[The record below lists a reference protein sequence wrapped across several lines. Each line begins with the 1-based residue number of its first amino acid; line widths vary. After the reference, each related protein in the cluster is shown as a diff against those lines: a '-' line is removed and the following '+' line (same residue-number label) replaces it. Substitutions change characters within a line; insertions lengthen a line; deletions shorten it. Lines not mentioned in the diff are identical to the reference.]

1 MNLLSRLQEERRMRL
16 KGGIYHFTQ
25 IKLCYNSNRIEG
37 SRLTE
42 EQTRYIYETNT
53 INPDTGQAA
62 NIDDIIEARNHFSCF
77 NYILDVAEEQLSEEI
92 IKEIHRLLKSSTSD
106 AEKDWF
112 RVGDYK
118 AMPNIIGDRETTPP
132 DKVKSAV
139 TSLLFGYSQK
149 DTASLEDIIR
159 FHHDFESIHP
169 FQDGNGR
176 VGRLVIFKE
185 CLKHSIIP
193 FIIDEEHKN
202 YYYRG
207 LQEFKNTPGYLIDTC
222 LSAQDRYKEH
232 LAYFH
237 LDQDMPVKEQNKR
250 PGGSHGVPPSYE

>member
-1 MNLLSRLQEERRMRL
+1 VFRQDRRMKL
-16 KGGIYHFTQ
+16 KGGIYHLVQ

-53 INPDTGQAA
+53 ITTETGKAA
-62 NIDDIIEARNHFSCF
+62 NVDDIIEARNHFACF
-77 NYILDVAEEQLSEEI
+77 NYILDVADERLSEDI
-92 IKEIHRLLKSSTSD
+92 IKGIHRTLKSSTSD
-106 AEKDWF
+106 SEKDWF
-112 RVGDYK
+112 RAGDYK

-132 DKVKSAV
+132 DKVKGAV
-139 TSLLFGYSQK
+139 QRLLLEYSQK
-149 DTASLEDIIR
+149 DAVSLEDIIR

-176 VGRLVIFKE
+176 VGRLIIFKE
-185 CLKHSIIP
+185 CLKHDIIP

-207 LQEFKNTPGYLIDTC
+207 LKEFKDTPGYLIDTC
-222 LSAQDRYKEH
+222 LSAQDRYKEC
-232 LAYFH
+232 LAYFK
-237 LDQDMPVKEQNKR
+237 LGEDMPAQTQITD
-250 PGGSHGVPPSYE
+250 Y

>member
-1 MNLLSRLQEERRMRL
+1 MILLNRLREERQMKL

-37 SRLTE
+37 SQLTE

-53 INPDTGQAA
+53 ISADGGNVM
-62 NIDDIIEARNHFSCF
+62 NVDDIIEARNHFACF
-77 NYILDVAEEQLSEEI
+77 NYILDCAEEPLSEGV
-92 IKEIHRLLKSSTSD
+92 IKEIHRILKSSTSD

-112 RVGDYK
+112 KVGDYK
-118 AMPNIIGDRETTPP
+118 TMPNIVGDRETTPP
-132 DKVKSAV
+132 SRVQEAV
-139 TSLLFGYSQK
+139 RRQLVEYSQK
-149 DTASLEDIIR
+149 GSVSLEDIIR
-159 FHHDFESIHP
+159 FHYAFESIHP

-176 VGRLVIFKE
+176 TGRLIMFKE
-185 CLKHSIIP
+185 CLKNNIVP

-207 LQEFKNTPGYLIDTC
+207 LREFETTPGYLIETC
-222 LSAQDRYKEH
+222 LSAQDRYKEY

-237 LDQDMPVKEQNKR
+237 LDQDEPGKRRKKR
-250 PGGSHGVPPSYE
+250 PSAGDDFGRS

>member
-1 MNLLSRLQEERRMRL
+1 MNLLNRFREERRMKL

-53 INPDTGQAA
+53 INTETGTSA
-62 NIDDIIEARNHFSCF
+62 NVDDIIEARNHFACF
-77 NYILDVAEEQLSEEI
+77 KYILDAADERLSEGV
-92 IKEIHRLLKSSTSD
+92 IKEIHRILKSSTSD
-106 AEKDWF
+106 SEKEWF

-132 DKVKSAV
+132 DKVAGAV
-139 TSLLFGYSQK
+139 QRLLLDYAQK
-149 DTASLEDIIR
+149 DAVSLEDIIR
-159 FHHDFESIHP
+159 FHHAFESIHP

-176 VGRLVIFKE
+176 AGRLIMFKE
-185 CLKHSIIP
+185 CLKYGIIP

-207 LQEFKNTPGYLIDTC
+207 LREFKDTPGYLIDTC
-222 LSAQDRYKEH
+222 RSAQDRYKEH

-237 LDQDMPVKEQNKR
+237 LDQDVPVKEQRNR
-250 PGGSHGVPPSYE
+250 PSADDDLSR

>member
-1 MNLLSRLQEERRMRL
+1 MNLLDRLREERRMRL
-16 KGGIYHFTQ
+16 KGGIYHLTQ

-53 INPDTGQAA
+53 VNTETGKSV
-62 NIDDIIEARNHFSCF
+62 NVDDIIEARNHFACF
-77 NYILDVAEEQLSEEI
+77 NYILDTAGERLSEDI
-92 IKEIHRLLKSSTSD
+92 IKKIHRLLKSSTSGS
-106 AEKDWF
+106 EKDWF

-118 AMPNIIGDRETTPP
+118 ALPNIAGDRETVPP
-132 DKVKSAV
+132 DKVKEAV
-139 TSLLFGYSQK
+139 QGLLLEYSQK
-149 DTASLEDIIR
+149 DTVFLEDIIR

-176 VGRLVIFKE
+176 VGRLVMFKE
-185 CLKHSIIP
+185 CLKHDIIP

-207 LQEFKNTPGYLIDTC
+207 LREFKDTPGYLVDTC
-222 LSAQDRYKEH
+222 LSAQDRYREYP
-232 LAYFH
+232 AYFRPGE
-237 LDQDMPVKEQNKR
+237 DMPVEK
-250 PGGSHGVPPSYE
+250 